1 MGTAGPGVL
10 VWDSRPRTHW
20 TKTLLNAERHDPQG
34 GRDPQ
39 GCAHQTTWHPPPRS
53 DAAGEARGD
62 GDARARTDFGE
73 APRHET
79 GRCANASKETRGRR
93 PGHRPWD
100 TPFSQAPTAATETD
114 THGGHQTGKA
124 KDPGHA
130 FGW

>member
-1 MGTAGPGVL
+1 MILRAVRTKPHGTRRHEAT
-10 VWDSRPRTHW
+10 PR
-20 TKTLLNAERHDPQG
+20 ERHAETETR
-34 GRDPQ
+34 GR
-39 GCAHQTTWHPPPRS
+39 
-53 DAAGEARGD
+53 E
-62 GDARARTDFGE
+62 RTSGRR
-73 APRHET
+73 PWHET
-79 GRCANASKETRGRR
+79 GRCANASKETRGRM

>member
-53 DAAGEARGD
+53 DATGEARGD

-73 APRHET
+73 APLARN
-79 GRCANASKETRGRR
+79 GALRQRKQGDARAQAR
-93 PGHRPWD
+93 
-100 TPFSQAPTAATETD
+100 APTLGHALLPGA
-114 THGGHQTGKA
+114 HGGHQTGKA